1 MTASTARPRRRRA
14 AGTGFAIFASLAVL
28 ALLAAACAG
37 GGKRATASAACDGRI
52 GGRQDVTVWAP
63 DGSAEERAVL
73 DNQVATFNQRS
84 ESNVQVKLVYVPE
97 GQLMSR
103 VASAA
108 DQGKL
113 PDVLQIDGALLP
125 RLAWQGELRPLFG
138 CLNDDLKANLLPRIT
153 EQGTWN
159 DALYGVGAYDAGLA
173 MYARRSVL
181 EANGLRVPTG
191 LEDAWTS
198 EETSKALATLAKA
211 GFQRPLELHL
221 GDTSSAWQAL
231 AYAPIVYSAGG
242 DLLDRGAGVS
252 ARGELDDP
260 AVVKAMTEFQN
271 WFSQGLVQ
279 QPDESSRGGD
289 AFLDGGAAIAFGDQ
303 AKYAPYRQKYKDDLV
318 VMPPPDW
325 GNGTRSGMGISAW
338 TITRDAGDGDAAW
351 QFINFQLADDQVLET
366 TGANGA
372 LPATRSALAK
382 SPQFADGAPMSFFLR
397 ELQDPTVAVP
407 RPRTPAY
414 PALAAA
420 FQQAVADI
428 ADGEDPKS
436 ALHAAVGTIDADI
449 TAHEG
454 YRPKQ

>member
-1 MTASTARPRRRRA
+1 VRVTAQIPSPGRRRA
-14 AGTGFAIFASLAVL
+14 AFASFALLAML

-37 GGKRATASAACDGRI
+37 GKGSAAAACDGRI

-63 DGSAEERAVL
+63 DGSADERAVL
-73 DNQVATFNQRS
+73 DSQVATFNQRS
-84 ESNVQVKLVYVPE
+84 ESNVQVKVVYIPE
-97 GQLMSR
+97 GQLLSR

-125 RLAWQGELRPLFG
+125 RLAWQGDLRPLFG

-173 MYARRSVL
+173 LYARRSVL
-181 EANGLRVPTG
+181 ATNGLRVPQG

-198 EETSKALATLAKA
+198 EETSSALAKLAKA
-211 GFQRPLELHL
+211 GYQRPLELHL
-221 GDTSSAWQAL
+221 GDNRSAWQAL

-242 DLLDRGAGVS
+242 DLLDRGAGGS
-252 ARGELDDP
+252 AKGELDDP

-271 WFSQGLVQ
+271 WFAEGLVQ
-279 QPDESSRGGD
+279 QPGPDD
-289 AFLDGGAAIAFGDQ
+289 AFLSGGAALAFGDQ
-303 AKYAPYRQKYKDDLV
+303 ARYAAYRQKFKDDLV

-338 TITRDAGDGDAAW
+338 TITSGAGDGDAAW

-420 FQQAVADI
+420 FEQAMTDI
-428 ADGEDPKS
+428 ADGKDPKA
-436 ALHAAVGTIDADI
+436 ALGAAVGSIDADI
-449 TAHEG
+449 AAHDG
-454 YRPKQ
+454 YRPKH